1 MRDPRVDA
9 WLSRLELA
17 RYCEVFAA
25 HAIEWD
31 VLPELHEPDL
41 EKLGIPLGH
50 RKKLLSAIRRL
61 GEAAFADPPPQRSE
75 APRRPEAPGEP
86 PPSPPLAGRAER
98 RQLTVMFCD
107 MVGSTALARRL
118 DPEDM
123 MEVLQR
129 YQRTCAG
136 LVAEFG
142 GSIAQ
147 YLGDGILA

>member
-31 VLPELHEPDL
+31 VLPDLHEADL
-41 EKLGIPLGH
+41 EMLGIPLGH

-75 APRRPEAPGEP
+75 APQRREAPGES
-86 PPSPPLAGRAER
+86 PPSPPLAGRYSPFSPR
-98 RQLTVMFCD
+98 W
-107 MVGSTALARRL
+107 ARHSGQGQRL
-118 DPEDM
+118 RNSSQE
-123 MEVLQR
+123 
-129 YQRTCAG
+129 
-136 LVAEFG
+136 
-142 GSIAQ
+142 
-147 YLGDGILA
+147 